1 MTLTDTHAHLTD
13 NDLAAHI
20 DDVIE
25 RAAKE
30 GVAKIIT
37 IGTDLED
44 SRKALAL
51 AESKDGVYASVGF
64 CVGNGEA
71 EITADLPAMM
81 ELAKNERIV
90 AWGECGLDYHY
101 DKRPRDEQKYVFE
114 AQLQAAAELALP
126 VVVHTREAFE
136 DTAALLEKY
145 AQSLP
150 GILIHCF
157 TGTCEQATQFVSIG
171 CHISF
176 SGVLTFKSAEYV
188 RDAAKIIPEDRIHIE
203 TDCPY
208 LSPAPL
214 RKQWPNEPALLIKT
228 FEMLAQVREI
238 AQDPLERALA
248 ANAAAFFGL

>member
-13 NDLAAHI
+13 NDLVVHI

-25 RAAKE
+25 SAAAE

-51 AESKDGVYASVGF
+51 AESKDNIYASVGF
-64 CVGNGEA
+64 CVGNGRA
-71 EITADLPAMM
+71 DLSADLPAMK
-81 ELAKNERIV
+81 ELAKNNRIV

-114 AQLQAAAELALP
+114 VQLEAAAELGLP

-136 DTAALLEKY
+136 DTAVLLRRHAKTL
-145 AQSLP
+145 Q

-157 TGTCEQATQFVSIG
+157 TGTPEQAAQFVSLG

-176 SGVLTFKSAEYV
+176 SGILTFKSAEYV
-188 RDAAKIIPEDRIHIE
+188 REAAKIVPEDRLHIE

-208 LSPAPL
+208 LSPAPF
-214 RKQWPNEPALLIKT
+214 RKQWPNEPALLTKT
-228 FEMLAQVREI
+228 FEMLAQVRGIPYE
-238 AQDPLERALA
+238 PLEKVLT
-248 ANAAAFFGL
+248 ANAMAFFGI